1 MPGSKTFP
9 EFGTERLLEYLSTSV
24 LLFDEQLRLRYINP
38 AGEVMLAQS
47 ARHACGKSL
56 SDLIANADMV
66 TEHLTGTLENRQV
79 VMQRG
84 CRLNLPNGQTT
95 VIVNCTH
102 TPVSIPGEFSGVMLE
117 LRKVDHL
124 MRIEQDEQLI
134 IQQEATHALLRGLA
148 HEIKNPLGGLRG
160 AAQLLEREVQDDELT
175 EYTQIIIREADRLQN
190 LIDRMLWPKNIPSMQ
205 VVNIHHILERVSDL
219 VLVEVSSGLKIIK
232 DYDPSLPELQADPD
246 LLVQAVLNIVRNA
259 VQALGGVGEITL
271 RTRVRRQFNI
281 GTRRHRLVACVQVID
296 NGPGIDE
303 DMREKIF
310 YPMVTTR
317 SDGTGLGL
325 SIAQSLINRH
335 KGLIECSSEPGKTV
349 FTILLP
355 LDNTQ

>member
-1 MPGSKTFP
+1 MTVTECFP
-9 EFGTERLLEYLSTSV
+9 ESGSERLLEFMSTTV

-56 SDLIANADMV
+56 QDLIVNADMV
-66 TEHLTGTLENRQV
+66 TGHLTGTLETREV

-84 CRLNLPNGQTT
+84 CRLNLAHEKAS

-102 TPVSIPGEFSGVMLE
+102 TPVIIPGEFSGVMLE

-124 MRIEQDEQLI
+124 LRIEQDEQLI
-134 IQQEATHALLRGLA
+134 NQQEATHALLRGLA

-160 AAQLLEREVQDDELT
+160 AAQLLEREIEDEELK
-175 EYTQIIIREADRLQN
+175 EYTRIIIREADRLQN
-190 LIDRMLWPKNIPSMQ
+190 LIDRMFWPKNIPSMKS
-205 VVNIHHILERVSDL
+205 VNIHHILERVSDL
-219 VLVEVSSGLKIIK
+219 VLVEGNNSLKIIK
-232 DYDPSLPELQADPD
+232 DYDPSLPEFQADPD
-246 LLVQAVLNIVRNA
+246 LLVQAVLNIVLNA
-259 VQALGGVGEITL
+259 VQALGGKGEIKL

-281 GTRRHRLVACVQVID
+281 GSRRHRLVASVQVID

-303 DMREKIF
+303 SLREKIF
-310 YPMVTTR
+310 YPMITTR

-335 KGLIECSSEPGKTV
+335 QGLIECSSKPGHTV
-349 FTILLP
+349 FTILIP
-355 LDNTQ
+355 LDSTQ

>member
-1 MPGSKTFP
+1 MTVSQTFP
-9 EFGTERLLEYLSTSV
+9 EFGTERLLEFMSTTV
-24 LLFDEQLRLRYINP
+24 LLFDDQLRLRYINP

-47 ARHACGKSL
+47 ARHACGKL
-56 SDLIANADMV
+56 LQDLIANADMV
-66 TEHLTGTLENRQV
+66 SGHLIGTLETRQV
-79 VMQRG
+79 VTQRA
-84 CRLNLPNGQTT
+84 CRLDLTNGQEP
-95 VIVNCTH
+95 VVVNCTH

-124 MRIEQDEQLI
+124 MRIEQDEQLL

-160 AAQLLEREVQDDELT
+160 AAQLLEREIHGDELK

-190 LIDRMLWPKNIPSMQ
+190 LIDRMLWPKNVPNMQ
-205 VVNIHHILERVSDL
+205 SVNIHHILERVSDL
-219 VLVEVSSGLKIIK
+219 VLVEVKSGLKITK

-259 VQALGGVGEITL
+259 VQALGGEGEITL

-303 DMREKIF
+303 DLREKIF
-310 YPMVTTR
+310 YPMITTR

-335 KGLIECSSEPGKTV
+335 KGLIECTSKPGNTV

-355 LDNTQ
+355 LDSIQ

>member
-1 MPGSKTFP
+1 MTRHQTDSKF
-9 EFGTERLLEYLSTSV
+9 ESERLLEYLSAAV
-24 LLFDEQLRLRYINP
+24 LLFDDRLRLRYMNP

-47 ARHACGKSL
+47 TRHAHGKSIHE
-56 SDLIANADMV
+56 LIANADLV
-66 TEHLTGTLENRQV
+66 TQHLTGTLESRQV

-84 CRLNLPNGQTT
+84 CRLDLPNGHTP
-95 VIVNCTH
+95 VVVNCTH
-102 TPVSIPGEFSGVMLE
+102 TPINIPGEFTGVMLE

-134 IQQEATHALLRGLA
+134 SQQEATQALLRGLA

-160 AAQLLEREVQDDELT
+160 AAQLLEREVGDDELK

-205 VVNIHHILERVSDL
+205 AVNIHHILERVSDL
-219 VLVEVSSGLKIIK
+219 VLVEVTRGLKITK

-259 VQALGGVGEITL
+259 VQALSGTGEIIL
-271 RTRVRRQFNI
+271 RTRVRRQFYI
-281 GTRRHRLVACVQVID
+281 GSRKHRLVACVQVID

-303 DMREKIF
+303 ELREKIF
-310 YPMVTTR
+310 YPLITTR

-325 SIAQSLINRH
+325 SIAQSLISRH
-335 KGLIECSSEPGKTV
+335 QGLIECSSKPGKTV
-349 FTILLP
+349 FSILLP
-355 LDNTQ
+355 LDAKQ

>member
-1 MPGSKTFP
+1 MTSGTSFP
-9 EFGTERLLEYLSTSV
+9 DSGTERLLEYLSTSV
-24 LLFDEQLRLRYINP
+24 LLFDDELRLRYINP
-38 AGEVMLAQS
+38 AGEVLLAQS
-47 ARHACGKSL
+47 ARHACGKAL
-56 SDLIANADMV
+56 HELIANAEMV
-66 TEHLTGTLENRQV
+66 TEHLSGTLETRQV
-79 VMQRG
+79 LTQRA
-84 CRLNLPNGQTT
+84 CRVDLVNGQAT

-124 MRIEQDEQLI
+124 KRIEQDEQLL

-160 AAQLLEREVQDDELT
+160 AAQLLEREIQGDDLK

-190 LIDRMLWPKNIPSMQ
+190 LIDRMLWPKNIPNMQ
-205 VVNIHHILERVSDL
+205 SVNIHHILERVSDL
-219 VLVEVSSGLKIIK
+219 VLVEVKSGLKITK

-259 VQALGGVGEITL
+259 AQALGGEGEITL

-296 NGPGIDE
+296 NGPGIDDE
-303 DMREKIF
+303 LREKIF
-310 YPMVTTR
+310 YPMITTR

-355 LDNTQ
+355 LDNIQ

>member
-190 LIDRMLWPKNIPSMQ
+190 LIDRMLWPKNVPSMRGCRSPGQ
-205 VVNIHHILERVSDL
+205 YPSRCA
-219 VLVEVSSGLKIIK
+219 SSI
-232 DYDPSLPELQADPD
+232 SLP
-246 LLVQAVLNIVRNA
+246 
-259 VQALGGVGEITL
+259 G
-271 RTRVRRQFNI
+271 
-281 GTRRHRLVACVQVID
+281 
-296 NGPGIDE
+296 
-303 DMREKIF
+303 
-310 YPMVTTR
+310 
-317 SDGTGLGL
+317 
-325 SIAQSLINRH
+325 
-335 KGLIECSSEPGKTV
+335 CSSRQARAYARNSRPSM
-349 FTILLP
+349 
-355 LDNTQ
+355 NT